1 MERTLQTS
9 KELLAYFM
17 KHQKGVPPLVA
28 DKPWPSTLAEMR
40 EKNSQARHLSTPPPF
55 AVAAI
60 LEALRQSETYGPL
73 TKLMA
78 GEADTFCAKHA
89 ALHGATVLT
98 SDSDL
103 LICDLGPKSSVV
115 FLSDIQLDSNLKA
128 VQFKA
133 LEYQLHEIWQR
144 LSIDPVEGVTTFAFE
159 LHRDPHQSLEKLIDK
174 SKQKGAAT
182 RRQDEYKSFAKPYNL
197 SGVTL
202 EAVDGVLLDP
212 RVSEIIL
219 GWSDPPAVVHG
230 GLAYHSPGM
239 GISMYLPFLLDS
251 PSLTSAW
258 EPSRSIRELAYSFV
272 CQTTE
277 RVIPSAAEYRRL
289 QSLSKGVAIELVEA
303 SELESRT
310 TALRAM
316 ISTIIDNTKDI
327 QEPAVAWGIVL
338 SIGLDIAMSKS
349 QGKSKGLSI
358 EILHQEAM
366 GTLDECSWEYLH
378 FAAQIQGVFY
388 SLRMLQQV
396 LSFYSFHSGR
406 GVPSSVSRL
415 QSHLATIPA
424 LARYPSLKS
433 LRAHLTSFRQRGG
446 WGFLTRIFQVP
457 EVTAAHVLNI
467 GVGRKKRKRDRRAQN
482 QGTSTV
488 IQSPSSNPFDVLGTR

>member
-28 DKPWPSTLAEMR
+28 DKQLPSTLAEMR

-60 LEALRQSETYGPL
+60 LEALRQSEIYGPL

-89 ALHGATVLT
+89 ALYGATVLT

-103 LICDLGPKSSVV
+103 LICDLGQKSSVV
-115 FLSDIQLDSNLKA
+115 FLSDMQLDSGGKA
-128 VQFKA
+128 VKFKA
-133 LEYQLHEIWQR
+133 LEYQAYEIWQR

-159 LHRDPHQSLEKLIDK
+159 LYRDPYQSLEKLVDK

-202 EAVDGVLLDP
+202 EAVDGVLFDP
-212 RVSEIIL
+212 RVSEIAL

-230 GLAYHSPGM
+230 GTAYHSSGM
-239 GISMYLPFLLDS
+239 GISMYLPLLLDS

-272 CQTTE
+272 CQTTG

-289 QSLSKGVAIELVEA
+289 QSLSKGVAIDLVEA
-303 SELESRT
+303 SELENRT
-310 TALRAM
+310 IALRDM
-316 ISTIIDNTKDI
+316 ISTIMDNTKHI
-327 QEPAVAWGIVL
+327 QETDVAWGIVL
-338 SIGLDIAMSKS
+338 SIYLDIAMSKS

-358 EILHQEAM
+358 EILHQEAT

-378 FAAQIQGVFY
+378 FAAQIQGAFY

-396 LSFYSFHSGR
+396 LSFFSFHSGR
-406 GVPSSVSRL
+406 DMPSYVSQL

-424 LARYPSLKS
+424 LARFPSLKN
-433 LRAHLTSFRQRGG
+433 LKAHLISFRQTGG
-446 WGFLTRIFQVP
+446 WGFLTKIFQMP

-467 GVGRKKRKRDRRAQN
+467 GVGRKKRKRDRKAKN

-488 IQSPSSNPFDVLGTR
+488 IQSSSSNPFDVLGAQ